1 MLLLMEDS
9 KLYSGSLLMQHS
21 SSSYDGG
28 GVGNGF
34 SSVGNGFSSVSA
46 GDSGSRMC
54 NGGGIEH
61 IVSRFDTLAGV
72 AIKYGVEVAD
82 IKRMNGLTSDL
93 QMFSRK
99 SLRIPSPGRFPPSP
113 AVSNGCHTQG
123 QTSSEM
129 MHPSSR
135 YSDSYSPV
143 RSLKLSASPQR
154 NISSSIS
161 SLRDYYGLAANDQ
174 NGVGEGFGMAQTS
187 PQPLGLHRKSK
198 SEANGFSM
206 NSRTDKVPIANEKG
220 ASPDKSIEK
229 LVRRRKSE
237 VDLNNPETLFKSIE
251 LQPKTA
257 NLTTT
262 EPEPDAPSMIPLG
275 SRDSSMTQVFSGVR
289 KSSSA
294 PTFQQSETSSNNSNS
309 GPPPSSVWLTSM
321 LNFKAD
327 LQGLS
332 ISAITGPLFDG
343 LPKPT
348 SGRKNKA
355 ARD

>member
-1 MLLLMEDS
+1 MLLMEDS
-9 KLYSGSLLMQHS
+9 MLYSASSILMQHS
-21 SSSYDGG
+21 SSSYDSGG
-28 GVGNGF
+28 TSSSVGNRF
-34 SSVGNGFSSVSA
+34 SSVG
-46 GDSGSRMC
+46 GS
-54 NGGGIEH
+54 NIEH
-61 IVSRFDTLAGV
+61 IVTRFDTLAGV

-82 IKRMNGLTSDL
+82 IKRMNGLTTDL
-93 QMFSRK
+93 QMFARK

-113 AVSNGCHTQG
+113 VISNGCNTQR

-129 MHPSSR
+129 THPSSR
-135 YSDSYSPV
+135 YSDSFSPI

-154 NISSSIS
+154 NISSSIN

-174 NGVGEGFGMAQTS
+174 NGVGEGFGTTQTS

-206 NSRTDKVPIANEKG
+206 ISRTDKVPTANEKG
-220 ASPDKSIEK
+220 ASSDKSIEK

-237 VDLNNPETLFKSIE
+237 VDLNNHTPEALFKSIE
-251 LQPKTA
+251 LQPNTA
-257 NLTTT
+257 NVTST
-262 EPEPDAPSMIPLG
+262 EPEPGAPSMIPLG
-275 SRDSSMTQVFSGVR
+275 SRDSSMTQVFNGVR

-294 PTFQQSETSSNNSNS
+294 PTFQQSETINNSNNS
-309 GPPPSSVWLTSM
+309 PPRSSIWLTSM

-332 ISAITGPLFDG
+332 ISAITSPLFDG

>member
-1 MLLLMEDS
+1 M
-9 KLYSGSLLMQHS
+9 
-21 SSSYDGG
+21 
-28 GVGNGF
+28 
-34 SSVGNGFSSVSA
+34 
-46 GDSGSRMC
+46 
-54 NGGGIEH
+54 
-61 IVSRFDTLAGV
+61 T
-72 AIKYGVEVAD
+72 
-82 IKRMNGLTSDL
+82 
-93 QMFSRK
+93 
-99 SLRIPSPGRFPPSP
+99 
-113 AVSNGCHTQG
+113 
-123 QTSSEM
+123 
-129 MHPSSR
+129 HPSSR
-135 YSDSYSPV
+135 YSDSFSPI

-154 NISSSIS
+154 NISSSIN

-174 NGVGEGFGMAQTS
+174 NGVGEGFGTTQAS

-220 ASPDKSIEK
+220 ASPDKSIDK

-237 VDLNNPETLFKSIE
+237 VDLNDRTPETLFKSIE

-262 EPEPDAPSMIPLG
+262 EPEPGAPSMIPLG

-294 PTFQQSETSSNNSNS
+294 PTFQQSETNSNNSNS
-309 GPPPSSVWLTSM
+309 SPPPSSVWLTSM